1 MSIWNNWET
10 QKSGYWCSQ
19 KVVKV
24 DGLSIYLLVTLSLLV
39 SAAAFNLPNFSGR
52 GQQLRYGQFWCTF
65 KFDLRRSFWREIRTV
80 PDSDGDQSNL
90 RSNGILSCYFLLVV
104 FLFIGNPSY
113 LMYGRIGLYCSWLW
127 LILFIDRDK
136 QRIIFSTGRG
146 VVSGQFW
153 SLR

>member
-1 MSIWNNWET
+1 MATNPKER
-10 QKSGYWCSQ
+10 KVGGDADSGWDRW
-19 KVVKV
+19 
-24 DGLSIYLLVTLSLLV
+24 DGLAIYLLVTRSLLV

-80 PDSDGDQSNL
+80 PDRDGDQSNL
-90 RSNGILSCYFLLVV
+90 QSNVILSCYFLVV
-104 FLFIGNPSY
+104 PFLFIGNPSY

-146 VVSGQFW
+146 VVSG
-153 SLR
+153 